1 MLRAVR
7 TQLQLRSQSALQL
20 IKKSEA
26 LKQSVILS
34 FGNFVTAGVM
44 AVTTILLARVLGPE
58 QFGVFSVVVA
68 ILFLITKGTDLGI
81 HQLIP
86 RLYHRWQAHPG
97 LQAQLMVWVQ
107 NWKLKLSLGLLVIS
121 GIAIP
126 WLQTYTQIADPV
138 LLWLAI
144 MGAILLGWYE
154 YVHLSLSAKHSFTQV
169 SILTILLAV
178 FKFVGFSA
186 IAGFLYYTNGTIIT
200 SSTDSN
206 STTILRLF
214 TAVYCLAPVVAVL
227 WWKQSKWKVLE
238 KQATWK
244 ISEEQAITDGQES
257 NQQSHV
263 QSIRK
268 AARRFLPHAFVGT
281 IAMTFIENIDILL
294 VNNQLSA
301 FETGLYSG
309 AVRVTLAVSLI
320 TYAVSSVLNNRVT
333 RYSTPEQLKSYLLKS
348 LSLTAM
354 AFVCFVITIPLAK
367 PIILYTIGSEYIG
380 GLIPFIVLVGNAFLG
395 FALVPYTSFFFR
407 LDVPWANSVGGI
419 LQVVPLVV
427 INLLFLNS
435 VGIIAAALARVVST
449 VLFALLVIWLVW
461 RSWKKEFAD
470 AI

>member
-1 MLRAVR
+1 
-7 TQLQLRSQSALQL
+7 
-20 IKKSEA
+20 
-26 LKQSVILS
+26 
-34 FGNFVTAGVM
+34 
-44 AVTTILLARVLGPE
+44 
-58 QFGVFSVVVA
+58 
-68 ILFLITKGTDLGI
+68 
-81 HQLIP
+81 
-86 RLYHRWQAHPG
+86 
-97 LQAQLMVWVQ
+97 
-107 NWKLKLSLGLLVIS
+107 
-121 GIAIP
+121 
-126 WLQTYTQIADPV
+126 
-138 LLWLAI
+138 
-144 MGAILLGWYE
+144 
-154 YVHLSLSAKHSFTQV
+154 V

>member
-1 MLRAVR
+1 MLRAFNTTV
-7 TQLQLRSQSALQL
+7 QSHSQTVLKL

-34 FGNFVTAGVM
+34 FGNFVTAGLM
-44 AVTTILLARVLGPE
+44 AVASILLARVLGPE

-68 ILFLITKGTDLGI
+68 VLFLITKGTDLGI

-86 RLYHRWQAHPG
+86 RLYHRWHTHPD
-97 LQAQLMVWVQ
+97 LQSQFMVWVQ
-107 NWKLKLSLGLLVIS
+107 NWKIKLSLGLLILS
-121 GIAIP
+121 GLAIP
-126 WLQTYTQIADPV
+126 WLQTYTQVSDPV

-144 MGAILLGWYE
+144 MGAVLLGWYE
-154 YVHLSLSAKHSFTQV
+154 YVHLSLSAKHLFTQV
-169 SILTILLAV
+169 SILTILLSV
-178 FKFVGFSA
+178 FKFVGFIA
-186 IAGFLYYTNGTIIT
+186 IAGFLYYTNGVIT
-200 SSTDSN
+200 TSPTDPNSS
-206 STTILRLF
+206 LVVRLF
-214 TAVYCLAPVVAVL
+214 TAVYCLAPVVAIL
-227 WWKQSKWKVLE
+227 WWKQSKWELAPKALNE
-238 KQATWK
+238 NQKN
-244 ISEEQAITDGQES
+244 EPEQANSLDHAKTI
-257 NQQSHV
+257 NQ
-263 QSIRK
+263 

-281 IAMTFIENIDILL
+281 VAMTFIENIDILL

-333 RYSTPEQLKSYLLKS
+333 RYNTPEQLKSYLVKS
-348 LSLTAM
+348 LSLTAI
-354 AFVCFVITIPLAK
+354 AFVGFIVTIPLAH
-367 PIILYTIGSEYIG
+367 PIIFYTIGPEYIG

-419 LQVVPLVV
+419 LQVIPLIV

-435 VGIIAAALARVVST
+435 IGIIAAALARVIST
-449 VLFALLVIWLVW
+449 LLFALLVIWLVQ
-461 RSWKKEFAD
+461 RSWRKNFID

>member
-1 MLRAVR
+1 MLRAVN
-7 TQLQLRSQSALQL
+7 TTIQSHSQSVLRL

-34 FGNFVTAGVM
+34 FGNFVTAGLM
-44 AVTTILLARVLGPE
+44 AVATILLARVLGPE

-68 ILFLITKGTDLGI
+68 ILFLISKGTDLGI

-86 RLYHRWQAHPG
+86 RLYHRWHTHPD
-97 LQAQLMVWVQ
+97 LQAQFMVWVQ
-107 NWKLKLSLGLLVIS
+107 SWKIKLSIGLLVVS
-121 GIAIP
+121 GLAIP
-126 WLQTYTQIADPV
+126 WLQTYTQIGDPV

-144 MGAILLGWYE
+144 MGAVLLGGYE
-154 YVHLSLSAKHSFTQV
+154 YVHLSLSAKHSFTHV
-169 SILTILLAV
+169 SILTILLSV
-178 FKFVGFSA
+178 FKFIGFVA
-186 IAGFLYYTNGTIIT
+186 IAAFLYYTNGII
-200 SSTDSN
+200 SVSPTDAN
-206 STTILRLF
+206 STTVLRLF
-214 TAVYCLAPVVAVL
+214 TAVYCLAPVVAIL
-227 WWKQSKWKVLE
+227 WWKQARWELVENSDDSN
-238 KQATWK
+238 ASDD
-244 ISEEQAITDGQES
+244 SESSES
-257 NQQSHV
+257 NTTLSNHAK
-263 QSIRK
+263 SISQ

-281 IAMTFIENIDILL
+281 VAMTFIENIDILL

-333 RYSTPEQLKSYLLKS
+333 RYNTPEQLKSYLLKS
-348 LSLTAM
+348 LSLTAV
-354 AFVCFVITIPLAK
+354 AFVGFIVTIPLAN
-367 PIILYTIGSEYIG
+367 PIIFYTIGPEYIG

-419 LQVVPLVV
+419 LQVIPLIV

-461 RSWKKEFAD
+461 RSWKKNFAD

>member
-1 MLRAVR
+1 MLRAVH

-144 MGAILLGWYE
+144 MGAILLGWHE

-178 FKFVGFSA
+178 FKFVGFGA

-200 SSTDSN
+200 FSTDSN

-227 WWKQSKWKVLE
+227 WWKQSNWKILE

-244 ISEEQAITDGQES
+244 ISDEQAITVKHES

-281 IAMTFIENIDILL
+281 IAMTLIENIDILL

-367 PIILYTIGSEYIG
+367 PIILYTIGPEYIG

-407 LDVPWANSVGGI
+407 LDVPWVNSVGGI

-449 VLFALLVIWLVW
+449 ILFTLLVIWLVW
-461 RSWKKEFAD
+461 RSWKREFAD